1 MYFMNIVKELSIQSS
16 LLTLFNLNKLV
27 VNLISGNFE
36 PIGIKYRDI
45 KL

>member
-1 MYFMNIVKELSIQSS
+1 MNIVKELSIQSS

-36 PIGIKYRDI
+36 PIGIKYRNI

>member
-1 MYFMNIVKELSIQSS
+1 MNIVKELSIQSK

-27 VNLISGNFE
+27 VNLISDNFE
-36 PIGIKYRDI
+36 PIGIKHRNI

>member
-36 PIGIKYRDI
+36 PIGIKYRNI